1 MNRWHKLIE
10 SSPIQ
15 SEVKLLMVGKV
26 NYKKINSLLI
36 IKIGK
41 DLLLRRNRKIFLM
54 NYQL

>member
-36 IKIGK
+36 IKIVK
-41 DLLLRRNRKIFLM
+41 NLLLRRNRKIFLM

>member
-1 MNRWHKLIE
+1 MSRWHKQIE

>member
-1 MNRWHKLIE
+1 MSRWHKLIE

>member
-1 MNRWHKLIE
+1 MSRWHKQIE

-36 IKIGK
+36 IKKGK